1 MLKPINLSLG
11 GDNYQLLPHTGF
23 EAIDLHRKANG
34 VIARMAGRFEFGSA
48 GQAADLAAFSGAFET
63 YSSAEYA
70 DLLVST
76 LNRVT
81 VVTIGKKN
89 QALSDMDRIAE
100 QFQGRFDEMLTL
112 VFMVWG
118 EEKLIPFKIAPAM
131 EQSEMEMNGNETME
145 IP

>member
-1 MLKPINLSLG
+1 MLKPINLTLG

-34 VIARMAGRFEFGSA
+34 VIARIAGRFDAKSA
-48 GQAADLAAFSGAFET
+48 GQAADLAAYYGVFET
-63 YSSAEYA
+63 YSSVEYA

-81 VVTIGKKN
+81 VVTVGKKN

-100 QFQGRFDEMLTL
+100 HFQGRYDEMWTL

-145 IP
+145 TP